1 MQFEIHRS
9 RVLIALLKGP
19 LYREGSSELWQNL
32 SKYEE
37 ELKEYFAHLGLSLF
51 IHRDYGFAFLRQES
65 SPEEASE
72 ETQALPRLVQQREL
86 SFELSVLLALLRK
99 KMAEHE
105 SSSSDP
111 RLVLDQKEILEMLKI
126 FLPASTHEVQQGKA
140 VEALIEKAITMGV
153 LRRLTHD
160 AKKLEVLRVIAAL
173 FDAQILETMDQR
185 LQEYENHAKQST

>member
-1 MQFEIHRS
+1 MQFEADRS

-19 LYREGSSELWQNL
+19 LYREGSPELWQNL
-32 SKYEE
+32 SKHEE
-37 ELKEYFAHLGLSLF
+37 ELKEYFAHLGLRLF

-65 SPEEASE
+65 SLEEASE

-99 KMAEHE
+99 KMAEHD
-105 SSSSDP
+105 SNSSDP
-111 RLVLDQKEILEMLKI
+111 RLVLDQKEIFEMLKI
-126 FLPASTHEVQQGKA
+126 FLPTSTHEVQQGKA
-140 VEALIEKAITMGV
+140 VEALTEKAITMGV